1 MDVVREDNW
10 DEIYTHKKDFQAIPD
25 MHDCS
30 CDCMAVS
37 LIAVVASPT
46 SSSSF
51 SPLQLQALVPAP
63 EDSHDSIATED
74 DQIKASRGEAPL
86 IESRQVDVQVGES
99 PPESMDTGGEGG
111 SQTEAYENPFLKP
124 PKKIK
129 LKFLSHQ
136 QIHKYYYC
144 IHVS

>member
-1 MDVVREDNW
+1 
-10 DEIYTHKKDFQAIPD
+10 

-46 SSSSF
+46 SSSS
-51 SPLQLQALVPAP
+51 SPLYLQALMPAP

-136 QIHKYYYC
+136 
-144 IHVS
+144 